1 VTTAS
6 EISPAGDGQVTSHV
20 LLLGA
25 AGNSGRLIAA
35 ELAARRLS
43 VRLAGRRR
51 GPLEDLS
58 RALAADGATTDVC
71 TVDIGDAA
79 SLAGR
84 RRGPLE
90 DLSRALAADGATT
103 DVCTVDIGD
112 AASLAAAIAGV
123 GVVLSTI
130 GPFARLA
137 GPVIE
142 ACLAATVPY
151 VDIANEWPAVRG
163 LLDRDEQARAHAVA
177 LVTGAGFGPA
187 ATETLVLRLVEQL
200 GVVPDLVRVAAAA
213 GVSRQSDGVRQTI
226 QESLSQGV
234 TITYR
239 DDQVVQEAL
248 GSGAA
253 ILTFGGEQ
261 RQMLPAPVGDL
272 ETARRASGAANVV
285 AYIASPAAD
294 RSGTDSY
301 TWAEVSGPGGR
312 TLTAELH
319 TGEGVRAT
327 AAIAAETTQRVLA
340 GVKRGAWTAG
350 QLFGAAL
357 VTDAT
362 GAQVTVDG
370 QPAQAPAGDG

>member
-1 VTTAS
+1 VTTTS
-6 EISPAGDGQVTSHV
+6 EISSGGDGQLASDV

-35 ELAARRLS
+35 ELAARGLS
-43 VRLAGRRR
+43 VRLAGWRR
-51 GPLEDLS
+51 GPLEDLA
-58 RALAADGATTDVC
+58 RILAADGATADVR
-71 TVDIGDAA
+71 TVDASDAA
-79 SLAGR
+79 SLA
-84 RRGPLE
+84 
-90 DLSRALAADGATT
+90 D
-103 DVCTVDIGD
+103 
-112 AASLAAAIAGV
+112 AIAGV

-137 GPVIE
+137 GPVID

-187 ATETLVLRLVEQL
+187 ATETLVLRLAERL

-213 GVSRQSDGVRQTI
+213 GVTRTSDGVRQTI
-226 QESLSQGV
+226 QESLSEGV
-234 TITYR
+234 ALTYR
-239 DDQVVQEAL
+239 DGQVVREAL
-248 GSGAA
+248 GSGATV
-253 ILTFGGEQ
+253 LSFGGAE
-261 RQMLPAPVGDL
+261 RQMLPGPLGDI
-272 ETARRASGAANVV
+272 ETARLASGAANVV
-285 AYIASPAAD
+285 AYIANPAAD

-301 TWAEVSGPGGR
+301 AWAEVSGPGGR

-319 TGEGVRAT
+319 TGEGVSAT
-327 AAIAAETTQRVLA
+327 AAIAAETTRRVLA
-340 GVKRGAWTAG
+340 GVKPGAWTVG

-362 GAQVTVDG
+362 GAQVTVNG
-370 QPAQAPAGDG
+370 RPE